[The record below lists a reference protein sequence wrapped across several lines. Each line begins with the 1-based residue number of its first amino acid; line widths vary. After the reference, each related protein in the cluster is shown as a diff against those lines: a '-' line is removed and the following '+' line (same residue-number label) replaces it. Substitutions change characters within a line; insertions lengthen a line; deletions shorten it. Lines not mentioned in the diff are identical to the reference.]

1 MEQKNA
7 VMLIAD
13 DSFCIKAIQKSKS
26 ASWRFDWT
34 FKEEGSEFVPKKP
47 EHFELRKI
55 VSDHLNELK
64 IKKRPAWKG
73 E

>member
-1 MEQKNA
+1 MEQQNA
-7 VMLIAD
+7 VMLITD
-13 DSFCIKAIQKSKS
+13 DNFCIKAIHKPKS

-34 FKEEGSEFVPKKP
+34 FKEEGSEFVPKRP
-47 EHFELRKI
+47 EHFELRKL

-64 IKKRPAWKG
+64 ITKRPAWKG